1 MIAFYELREFKG
13 LHTPCFSFGLV
24 EFHPLCMLIAI
35 QIKDWRGG
43 EL

>member
-1 MIAFYELREFKG
+1 MMAFYELKEFKG
-13 LHTPCFSFGLV
+13 LQTPCFSFGLV
-24 EFHPLCMLIAI
+24 EFHSLCMPIAI